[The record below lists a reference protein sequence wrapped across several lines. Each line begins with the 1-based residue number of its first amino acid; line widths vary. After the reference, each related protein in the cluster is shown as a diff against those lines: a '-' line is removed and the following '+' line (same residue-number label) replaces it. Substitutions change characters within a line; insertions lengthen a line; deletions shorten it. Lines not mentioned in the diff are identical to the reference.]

1 MNENDLRQ
9 NFVDAACSY
18 YGLNEADG
26 SHQIIVDLYNS
37 IKPLP
42 AGYRLS
48 YTDAWCAAFVSA
60 VAKKCGLLDIIFA
73 ECSCDRM
80 IALFKK
86 AGRWQENDGY
96 KPQIGDIIFY
106 DWGDGGTGDNTGSSD
121 HVGIVISV
129 SGLTNKVVEGNISDR
144 VGYRNILVD
153 AKYIRGYALPDFAGK
168 AAGTITSSSVTDTN
182 VGSKDVPVTNVG
194 NPGGECE
201 VKLPV
206 LRKGSAGNSVKAL
219 QLLLIGNGF
228 AVGKAG
234 VDGDFGT
241 ATQSALM
248 EYQAKK
254 GLAKDGIA
262 GPATWTALLK

>member
-1 MNENDLRQ
+1 MNEKELRQ

-18 YGLNEADG
+18 YGLNETDG

-60 VAKKCGLLDIIFA
+60 VAKKCGLLDIVFA

-80 IALFKK
+80 IALFQK

-106 DWGDGGTGDNTGSSD
+106 DWGDGGAGNNTGSSD
-121 HVGIVISV
+121 HVGIVVSV
-129 SGLTNKVVEGNISDR
+129 SGLTIKVVEGNISDR

-153 AKYIRGYALPDFAGK
+153 GKYIRGYGLPNFAGK
-168 AAGTITSSSVTDTN
+168 AAGAITSSAKDTN
-182 VGSKDVPVTNVG
+182 VPSKDASTTYVG

-206 LRKGSAGNSVKAL
+206 LRKGSKGNSVKAL
-219 QLLLIGNGF
+219 QLLLVGNGF
-228 AVGKAG
+228 SVGKAG

-241 ATQSALM
+241 ATENALM
-248 EYQAKK
+248 AYQAKK
-254 GLAKDGIA
+254 SLTKDGIA